1 MTESVIQ
8 NTTNLHCELCQRVT
22 GFLTEHHLI
31 PRATHSKKVKR
42 EYGRECNMRK
52 AMICVAC
59 HRQVHY
65 LFSNKQLGKSLNSI
79 DLLKTDTE
87 VDKYIQWIKNKPD
100 DFVPRKGKRK
110 H

>member
-1 MTESVIQ
+1 MTELVIR
-8 NTTNLHCELCQRVT
+8 NISSLPCEMCQRVT

-31 PRATHSKKVKR
+31 PRATHSKKVRR
-42 EYGRECNMRK
+42 EYGEECNTRK
-52 AMICVAC
+52 AMLCVAC

-65 LFSNKQLGKSLNSI
+65 LFSNKHLSKNLNSI
-79 DLLKTDTE
+79 DMLKADSE
-87 VDKYIQWIKNKPD
+87 VDKYIKWIKNKPD